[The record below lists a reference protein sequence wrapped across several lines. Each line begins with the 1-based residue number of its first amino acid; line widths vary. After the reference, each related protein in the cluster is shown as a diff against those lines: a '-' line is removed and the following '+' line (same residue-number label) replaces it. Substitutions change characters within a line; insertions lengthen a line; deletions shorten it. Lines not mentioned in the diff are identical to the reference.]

1 MRVAPWSHL
10 PFYSTADPLR
20 SFHYHDA
27 ISYLWPNESRL
38 MPVFDLP
45 LLSRHLSLGVS
56 PHWIHSFLI
65 QWKPTPSTMLLNS
78 ENKKL
83 PLTSP
88 LICPAFLSQHQ
99 IRVSPSEIFLKY
111 FPNSDIIIYVIVCH
125 ALWLQSCPSIQFST
139 MKREELNISLWACP
153 TFALDPSI
161 DSNCMCNIV
170 WRFMSVLPFTPRPVS
185 VFLPHICVLRAIA
198 QFLKHNSGRWYK

>member
-1 MRVAPWSHL
+1 MSPG
-10 PFYSTADPLR
+10 
-20 SFHYHDA
+20 
-27 ISYLWPNESRL
+27 L

-45 LLSRHLSLGVS
+45 LLTGHLSLGVS
-56 PHWIHSFLI
+56 PHWIHSFPT
-65 QWKPTPSTMLLNS
+65 QWKPTPSTTLLNS

-88 LICPAFLSQHQ
+88 LMRPAFLSRHQ
-99 IRVSPSEIFLKY
+99 IRVSPSEIFPKY
-111 FPNSDIIIYVIVCH
+111 FPNSNIIAHVIVCH

-139 MKREELNISLWACP
+139 LKGEELNTSSLWPCP

-170 WRFMSVLPFTPRPVS
+170 WCLMSYLLLQGQG
-185 VFLPHICVLRAIA
+185 VFLPHTCVLRAIA
-198 QFLKHNSGRWYK
+198 QFLKHNRGRWYK